1 MALIETEGV
10 DVIPESERTRGFL
23 QIFTIWAGFS
33 IVITNFL
40 LGSLTVGAG
49 LWTGIAAVVVS
60 IVLVGVIVYLG
71 THIAAEEGTAG
82 TTAMRAAFGVNGR
95 AIPALATVL
104 ATVGWFGV
112 QTGIVASST
121 QGILTNF
128 GISFPYMFEILAL
141 VLGLL
146 MASVAVFGYQWI
158 EWLNRIAVPIMT
170 ILLALVVY
178 QIATQYGV
186 DLSGGG
192 GGGMSFWAALNVFPA
207 ATAAFLIVAMDY
219 GRYGSPDEP
228 GKASLGATAAW
239 IVFGVALAVIG
250 ILAALAAGDWNPV
263 NIMVELGL
271 GWVGLLLL
279 VAGSWTTN
287 VTNVY
292 VGGIALSQLTG
303 MERVKMTTLTG
314 GIGTVLAIAGIFSFG
329 GINAFLGALT
339 ITLVPT
345 TGVLLVHYYLFEHGF
360 DQQALFQRGG
370 KYWYL
375 SGWHPAAVV
384 AWFVGAVYAI
394 WANGWI
400 PGLSG
405 APYLVPALTSAIV
418 AGVIYFGLKD
428 PVENWIR
435 DRAGAAAET
444 AD

>member
-10 DVIPESERTRGFL
+10 DVIPESERNRGFL

-49 LWTGIAAVVVS
+49 LATGIAAVVVS
-60 IVLVGVIVYLG
+60 VLLVGVIVYLG
-71 THIAAEEGTAG
+71 TKIAAEEGTAG
-82 TTAMRAAFGVNGR
+82 TTAMRAAFGINGR
-95 AIPALATVL
+95 SIPALATVL

-112 QTGIVASST
+112 QTGIVASSAA
-121 QGILTNF
+121 GILTNF
-128 GISFPYMFEILAL
+128 GIELPYMFEVLAL
-141 VLGLL
+141 VLGVL
-146 MASVAVFGYQWI
+146 MALVAIFGYKWI
-158 EWLNRIAVPIMT
+158 EYLNKIAVPIMT
-170 ILLALVVY
+170 ILLVLVVH
-178 QIATQYGV
+178 QIATQYGFS
-186 DLSGGG
+186 LSASGGE
-192 GGGMSFWAALNVFPA
+192 MSFWGALNVIPA

-219 GRYGSPDEP
+219 GRYGSSDDSSR
-228 GKASLGATAAW
+228 ASLGATLAW
-239 IVFGVALAVIG
+239 VVFGTALAVIG
-250 ILAALAAGDWNPV
+250 ILAAIAAGDWNPV

-303 MERVKMTTLTG
+303 LDRAQMTTLTG
-314 GIGTVLAIAGIFSFG
+314 LIGTVLAIAGIFSFG
-329 GINAFLGALT
+329 GITTFLSALT

-345 TGVLLVHYYLFEHGF
+345 TGVLLVHYFLFENGL
-360 DQQALFQRGG
+360 DSEALFQRDG

-400 PGLSG
+400 PGLDG
-405 APYLVPALTSAIV
+405 APYLVPALTSALV
-418 AGVIYFGLKD
+418 GGAIYFGLKN
-428 PVENWIR
+428 PVESWISSR
-435 DRAGAAAET
+435 STSPEAA
-444 AD
+444 D